1 MSRCDT
7 RARACK
13 KRLSPLGV
21 AVLIG
26 AGCLTLLPAFTQFA
40 SARALKPARGSK
52 SHHSSRVS
60 HQTSSSPQSSQFS
73 STKRSSKSKK
83 KSRTKKQKGQMA
95 PTPDR
100 IEEIQSAL
108 ARGGYYTGEPNGKM
122 GSDTQDAL
130 KRFQEANG
138 ISPTGKIDALTLEK
152 LGLGSDTAGV
162 GAPKQAP
169 PATSQPQP
177 HN

>member
-1 MSRCDT
+1 MSRCDA

-21 AVLIG
+21 ALLFV

-52 SHHSSRVS
+52 SHHSRRVS
-60 HQTSSSPQSSQFS
+60 RQTSSSPQGSQFS
-73 STKRSSKSKK
+73 SAKKSSKSK
-83 KSRTKKQKGQMA
+83 KSRTKKQKGQMV

-108 ARGGYYTGEPNGKM
+108 ARGGYYKGEPNGKM
-122 GSDTQDAL
+122 GADTEDAL

-162 GAPKQAP
+162 GAPKQTP
-169 PATSQPQP
+169 PSTSQP
-177 HN
+177 HD

>member
-1 MSRCDT
+1 MSRSD
-7 RARACK
+7 ARAGARK

-21 AVLIG
+21 AVLLV
-26 AGCLTLLPAFTQFA
+26 AGCLTPLLAFTQFA
-40 SARALKPARGSK
+40 SARALKPARGSR
-52 SHHSSRVS
+52 SYHSRHASR
-60 HQTSSSPQSSQFS
+60 QTSSSPQRSQFS
-73 STKRSSKSKK
+73 SAKKSTKSK

-100 IEEIQSAL
+100 IEEIQSTL
-108 ARGGYYTGEPNGKM
+108 ARGGYYKGEPNGKM
-122 GSDTQDAL
+122 GADTQDAL

-152 LGLGSDTAGV
+152 LGLGPDTAGV
-162 GAPKQAP
+162 GAPKQTP
-169 PATSQPQP
+169 PATSQP